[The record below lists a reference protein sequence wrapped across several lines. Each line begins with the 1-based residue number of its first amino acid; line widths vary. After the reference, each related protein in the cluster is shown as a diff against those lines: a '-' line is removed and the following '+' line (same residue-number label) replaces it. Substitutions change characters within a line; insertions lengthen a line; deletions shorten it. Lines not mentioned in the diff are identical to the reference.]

1 MNKPETRST
10 RAPTGTWMLSTQTFD
25 MAMTVESWILT
36 DHRQALTWRK
46 QRNDGLHGAEDTNTS
61 FHTSRTTHTTKSNR
75 QSICR
80 MRLSTSAS
88 EKKTATSRSID
99 PCTIAQNWYVEFART
114 SATRV
119 TMFCHHG
126 WTKRCSPGDLVRRG
140 GTARSPERL
149 KFQAAVSDTVAP
161 V

>member
-1 MNKPETRST
+1 MTASMEQRTETLLFTQAEQLTPPS
-10 RAPTGTWMLSTQTFD
+10 PTDNQSVACDSARQHQRRRPQHHGQ
-25 MAMTVESWILT
+25 LT
-36 DHRQALTWRK
+36 
-46 QRNDGLHGAEDTNTS
+46 
-61 FHTSRTTHTTKSNR
+61 
-75 QSICR
+75 
-80 MRLSTSAS
+80 
-88 EKKTATSRSID
+88 

-114 SATRV
+114 TATRV

-140 GTARSPERL
+140 GTARSPERV